1 MIIYLGIIFVLALG
15 ITLWSMR
22 SFGKKAN
29 KQGKQDVKQGSI
41 ILLEDNVQHYR

>member
-22 SFGKKAN
+22 SFGKKTT
-29 KQGKQDVKQGSI
+29 KQGKHEVKQGSI
-41 ILLEDNVQHYR
+41 VILEDKIQHYQ